1 MELKIYNPTMD
12 NALKHIDWNFEE
24 LKKEVTEKA
33 NVYKSLVYTD
43 ENIKEAKADRAALNK
58 FSKALNDGKK
68 DVKKMML
75 EPYSVFEGQVKELIA
90 IVDEANANID
100 SQVKAYDQKKRE
112 EKLIKVEEIYDRTFA
127 SAEELKEI
135 LTFKRVFKE
144 SYLNVTTT
152 LKSIT
157 NDMEHQYL
165 DASLGA
171 SVVGTHSLSSVL
183 LIPQES
189 GAGLN
194 VETHNINYCTISMY
208 RNALLT
214 AGVEDA
220 KVIVAAPSPMSG
232 TAALVGAVKAY
243 ETYSGTTVSDSVL
256 ETAADE
262 LVLTGQ
268 LSEDLDSEKIS
279 DLIAYLK
286 QQIAENHLDD
296 PDKLADLVR
305 QAAEE
310 MGITLTDEQVSQ
322 IVDLLLKLSKLD
334 IDPDKLAKQ
343 AKELYN
349 KLESLGI
356 TVDKEKVGNFITNF
370 VSSIWELIQSFL
382 NQ

>member
-1 MELKIYNPTMD
+1 MQED
-12 NALKHIDWNFEE
+12 
-24 LKKEVTEKA
+24 
-33 NVYKSLVYTD
+33 
-43 ENIKEAKADRAALNK
+43 
-58 FSKALNDGKK
+58 
-68 DVKKMML
+68 
-75 EPYSVFEGQVKELIA
+75 
-90 IVDEANANID
+90 
-100 SQVKAYDQKKRE
+100 
-112 EKLIKVEEIYDRTFA
+112 
-127 SAEELKEI
+127 
-135 LTFKRVFKE
+135 
-144 SYLNVTTT
+144 NVTMKKWLSLLLVMTMLCAGT
-152 LKSIT
+152 IQAQAAGTGVLALGADLSADQRATVLSEMGITEAEAASYETVTIT

-165 DASLGA
+165 DESLGS
-171 SVVGTHSLSSVL
+171 SVVGSHSLSSVL

-189 GAGLN
+189 GAGLT
-194 VETHNINYCTISMY
+194 VETHNINYCTIAMY

-214 AGVEDA
+214 AGVQDA
-220 KVIVAAPSPMSG
+220 KVIVAAPMPISG
-232 TAALVGAVKAY
+232 TAALIGAVKAY

-262 LVLTGQ
+262 LVLTDQ

>member
-1 MELKIYNPTMD
+1 MKKWLSLLLVMTMLCAGAIQAQAAGTGVL
-12 NALKHIDWNFEE
+12 ALGADLSADQRATVLSEMGITEAE
-24 LKKEVTEKA
+24 AASYETVT
-33 NVYKSLVYTD
+33 
-43 ENIKEAKADRAALNK
+43 
-58 FSKALNDGKK
+58 
-68 DVKKMML
+68 
-75 EPYSVFEGQVKELIA
+75 
-90 IVDEANANID
+90 
-100 SQVKAYDQKKRE
+100 
-112 EKLIKVEEIYDRTFA
+112 
-127 SAEELKEI
+127 
-135 LTFKRVFKE
+135 
-144 SYLNVTTT
+144 
-152 LKSIT
+152 IT

>member
-1 MELKIYNPTMD
+1 MRKWFGMLLMSMLLMAGCMQVSAAETGVL
-12 NALKHIDWNFEE
+12 ALG
-24 LKKEVTEKA
+24 A
-33 NVYKSLVYTD
+33 NLS
-43 ENIKEAKADRAALNK
+43 
-58 FSKALNDGKK
+58 
-68 DVKKMML
+68 
-75 EPYSVFEGQVKELIA
+75 
-90 IVDEANANID
+90 D
-100 SQVKAYDQKKRE
+100 SQKAEVYAQMGITAE
-112 EKLIKVEEIYDRTFA
+112 QAASYQTIY
-127 SAEELKEI
+127 
-135 LTFKRVFKE
+135 
-144 SYLNVTTT
+144 
-152 LKSIT
+152 IT

-279 DLIAYLK
+279 
-286 QQIAENHLDD
+286 ENHLDD

-305 QAAEE
+305 QAAKE

-334 IDPDKLAKQ
+334 IDPDKLANQ

-382 NQ
+382 NR

>member
-1 MELKIYNPTMD
+1 MILQ
-12 NALKHIDWNFEE
+12 
-24 LKKEVTEKA
+24 
-33 NVYKSLVYTD
+33 
-43 ENIKEAKADRAALNK
+43 R
-58 FSKALNDGKK
+58 
-68 DVKKMML
+68 
-75 EPYSVFEGQVKELIA
+75 
-90 IVDEANANID
+90 
-100 SQVKAYDQKKRE
+100 KR
-112 EKLIKVEEIYDRTFA
+112 K
-127 SAEELKEI
+127 
-135 LTFKRVFKE
+135 
-144 SYLNVTTT
+144 
-152 LKSIT
+152 
-157 NDMEHQYL
+157 
-165 DASLGA
+165 
-171 SVVGTHSLSSVL
+171 
-183 LIPQES
+183 
-189 GAGLN
+189 
-194 VETHNINYCTISMY
+194 
-208 RNALLT
+208 
-214 AGVEDA
+214 
-220 KVIVAAPSPMSG
+220 VAAPSPMSG